1 MEKEEFKKEC
11 DNLAAK
17 AKQGYEKV
25 AEKTKECFAQDKVE
39 AKRLFGAI
47 KEKLDLLD
55 KTVDQKIKEY
65 KDNKQNQD
73 QENQNDQNDQDNQ

>member
-1 MEKEEFKKEC
+1 MDKEEFKKEC

-65 KDNKQNQD
+65 KDK
-73 QENQNDQNDQDNQ
+73 NDQDNQ